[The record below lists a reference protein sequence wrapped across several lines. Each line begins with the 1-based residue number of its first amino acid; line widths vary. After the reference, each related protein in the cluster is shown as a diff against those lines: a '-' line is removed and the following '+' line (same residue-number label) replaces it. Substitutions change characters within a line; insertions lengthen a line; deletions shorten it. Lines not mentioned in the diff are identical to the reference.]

1 MEDKNKEVEASR
13 EEKPEGAQE
22 QQHSGLPT
30 RSYILMCLAGMYL
43 LYTGF
48 KLCQNVINGVE
59 GGNMGF
65 FIAGAAFFL
74 VGAGMLVIG
83 GKNLLKRDKEKRAA
97 LERIEKEQAEAKKA
111 QAEAQTA
118 PKKMSIAERA
128 RLAGTVEERDVQESG
143 EAENAG
149 NAENAGG
156 NTPES
161 AVDDVSEP
169 AAENT
174 SDAGEQGKT
183 E

>member
-1 MEDKNKEVEASR
+1 MEDKNKEVEVSR

-22 QQHSGLPT
+22 PQQKGLPT

-65 FIAGAAFFL
+65 FAAGIGFFI
-74 VGAGMLVIG
+74 VGAVMLFIG
-83 GKNLLKRDKEKRAA
+83 GKNMLKRDKEKRAA

-111 QAEAQTA
+111 QAEAQQAA

-128 RLAGTVEERDVQESG
+128 RLAGNVEERDAQESG
-143 EAENAG
+143 EAENVG
-149 NAENAGG
+149 KNVSEHVAEDA
-156 NTPES
+156 T
-161 AVDDVSEP
+161 EP
-169 AAENT
+169 AAKDV
-174 SDAGEQGKT
+174 SDAGEEKT
-183 E
+183 AE